1 MTQSATRTGRE
12 AIEVDPLDLIAPTRY
27 GRSGPPHAQWRRL
40 REQSP
45 VHFFEPSGYESFWAI
60 TKHDDIVDIAGRPDE
75 FCNSQGIVVLN
86 DEQVAANAS
95 GESPL
100 RQMRTIIE
108 MDPPEHRLYR
118 KLASGFFT
126 PKGIDRLDEI
136 VSESARTLVDG
147 LGDEGECDFI
157 ERIAQRHPLR
167 VLGTILGIDRDD
179 EEHVLHLT
187 QQLFASEDPDLQ
199 REGTDRAA
207 ASYSLGMDFY
217 ALFDRIIQ
225 DRRSRPRDDLASML
239 ANAMLP
245 TGEPLGPLETFGY
258 YLIVFSAGHDT
269 TRNALSG
276 AIDAFVQHPDQLA
289 LVRDRPELA
298 RSAVEEIVRWTTPV
312 NYMKRT
318 ALQDT
323 ELRGRHI
330 RKGERLALF
339 YASANRDDD
348 VFDEPHR
355 FDVTRQPNRH
365 LGFGWAEHF
374 CLGAHL
380 ARASQLA
387 LVRELAARVDT
398 LEYAAP
404 PTQIASSFVVGLKT
418 LPVRYRIRPAVD
430 R

>member
-1 MTQSATRTGRE
+1 MSSSTATPGRQ
-12 AIEVDPLDLIAPTRY
+12 AIDVDPLDLVAPGNYARR
-27 GRSGPPHAQWRRL
+27 GVPHEAWRRL
-40 REQSP
+40 RAESP
-45 VHFFEPSGYESFWAI
+45 VQFFEPAGYEDFWAV
-60 TKHDDIVDIAGRPDE
+60 TRHADIVDIASRPDV
-75 FCNSQGIVVLN
+75 FCNSQGIVLLN
-86 DEQVAANAS
+86 DQQIAANAS

-118 KLASGFFT
+118 KIASGFFT

-136 VSESARTLVDG
+136 VAESARTLIDG
-147 LGDEGECDFI
+147 LGEEGECDII

-199 REGTDRAA
+199 REGEDRTA
-207 ASYSLGMDFY
+207 ASYALGMDFY

-225 DRRSRPRDDLASML
+225 DRRAHPRDDLASML

-245 TGEPLGPLETFGY
+245 SGEPLGPIETFGY

-276 AIDAFVQHPDQLA
+276 AFDAFVRHPEQLR
-289 LVRDRPELA
+289 LVRDNPELA
-298 RSAVEEIVRWTTPV
+298 RGAVEEIVRWTTPV

-318 ALQDT
+318 ALRDA
-323 ELRGRHI
+323 EVRGRTI
-330 RKGERLALF
+330 RAGERLVLF
-339 YASANRDDD
+339 YASANRDED
-348 VFDEPHR
+348 VFDDPYR
-355 FDVTRQPNRH
+355 FDITRHPNRH

-387 LVRELAARVDT
+387 LVRELARRVEV
-398 LEYAAP
+398 LEYAGEP
-404 PTQIASSFVVGLKT
+404 SQIASSFVVGLKT
-418 LPVRYRIRPAVD
+418 LPVRYRLRPDPD